1 MLSRLFNPRGEERAV
16 SYQSLFAA
24 GDAFQFTTNAGTV
37 VTQEDSLKI
46 GTVYAC
52 VRLIA
57 DSISTLPVDTFIR
70 VDGDRRPY
78 RPRPDWLDM
87 PEIGCSR
94 TDHFQQVLVSML
106 LNGNSFTRIIRDN
119 QGIAWLTVLNP

>member
-1 MLSRLFNPRGEERAV
+1 MLSRLFDSRSEQRAV
-16 SYQSLFAA
+16 SFQSLFAA
-24 GDAFQFTTNAGTV
+24 GDGFQFTTNSGTV

-78 RPRPDWLDM
+78 RPRP
-87 PEIGCSR
+87 E
-94 TDHFQQVLVSML
+94 
-106 LNGNSFTRIIRDN
+106 
-119 QGIAWLTVLNP
+119 

>member
-1 MLSRLFNPRGEERAV
+1 MLSRLFTQGTEERAI
-16 SYQSLFAA
+16 SFQSLFAA
-24 GDAFQFTTNAGTV
+24 GDAFQFTTNSGTV

-57 DSISTLPVDTFIR
+57 DSISTLPVDTYIR

-78 RPRPDWLDM
+78 RPRPEWVDM
-87 PEIGCSR
+87 PEDSW
-94 TDHFQQVLVSML
+94 S
-106 LNGNSFTRIIRDN
+106 
-119 QGIAWLTVLNP
+119 GISHH